1 MPRRQVDPEQTKLKR
16 QQRNQRYRANLET
29 TERNRGRNTLY
40 QQKKREQARLAQHP
54 NLLLPLADDATQ
66 QTFLQQP
73 FPPCASPQL
82 QDEEDAMIQ
91 GIDSFILTEQGAD
104 IEEDGEVIVTSG
116 GHMYDENDGGFME
129 TEPVDDMSSNYSSDK
144 SILLLFINTDMRTT
158 NNQTGVST
166 YE

>member
-1 MPRRQVDPEQTKLKR
+1 
-16 QQRNQRYRANLET
+16 
-29 TERNRGRNTLY
+29 
-40 QQKKREQARLAQHP
+40 
-54 NLLLPLADDATQ
+54 
-66 QTFLQQP
+66 
-73 FPPCASPQL
+73 
-82 QDEEDAMIQ
+82 MIQ

-129 TEPVDDMSSNYSSDK
+129 TEPVDDISSNYSSDK

-166 YE
+166 YK